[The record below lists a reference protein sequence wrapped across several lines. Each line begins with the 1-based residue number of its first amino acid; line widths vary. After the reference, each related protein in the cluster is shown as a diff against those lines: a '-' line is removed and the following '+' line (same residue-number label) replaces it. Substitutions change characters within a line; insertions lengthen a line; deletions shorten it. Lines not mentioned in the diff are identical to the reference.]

1 MNDVVVRYNG
11 EQVSVPW
18 EVADFLEAYRKREQ
32 AEAKRD
38 QRHLSKREFET
49 VSSRGTFPIR
59 PVEDSV
65 LENLLLEKLRIAIE
79 KLNEDEQ
86 RLIDLRYSEELTLE
100 EIGKVFDLSKMA
112 VSKRL
117 KKLHEKLRS
126 SVT

>member
-59 PVEDSV
+59 PVEDTV
-65 LENLLLEKLRIAIE
+65 LENLLLEKLRAAIE
-79 KLNEDEQ
+79 KLSEDEQ
-86 RLIDLRYSEELTLE
+86 QLIDLRYSEELTLE

>member
-1 MNDVVVRYNG
+1 MNDIVVRYNG

-59 PVEDSV
+59 PVEDTV
-65 LENLLLEKLRIAIE
+65 LENLLLEKLRAAIE
-79 KLNEDEQ
+79 KLSEDEQ
-86 RLIDLRYSEELTLE
+86 QLIDLRYSEELTLE
-100 EIGKVFDLSKMA
+100 VIGKVFDLSKMA

>member
-49 VSSRGTFPIR
+49 VPFCSTFPIR
-59 PVEDSV
+59 LVEDTV
-65 LENLLLEKLRIAIE
+65 LENLLLEKLCIAIE
-79 KLNEDEQ
+79 KLSEDEQ

-100 EIGKVFDLSKMA
+100 EIGKVFELSKMA

>member
-49 VSSRGTFPIR
+49 VSSRGAFPIR
-59 PVEDSV
+59 PVEDTV
-65 LENLLLEKLRIAIE
+65 LKNLLLEKLRAAIE
-79 KLNEDEQ
+79 KLSEDEQ

-100 EIGKVFDLSKMA
+100 EIGKVFALSKMA

>member
-1 MNDVVVRYNG
+1 MNDVVVKYNG
-11 EQVSVPW
+11 EQVLVPW

-49 VSSRGTFPIR
+49 VPSRGAFPIR
-59 PVEDSV
+59 PVEDTV
-65 LENLLLEKLRIAIE
+65 LENLLLEKLRAAIE
-79 KLNEDEQ
+79 KLSEDEQ

-100 EIGKVFDLSKMA
+100 EIGKVFALSKMA

>member
-49 VSSRGTFPIR
+49 VPSHGAFPIC
-59 PVEDSV
+59 PVEDTV
-65 LENLLLEKLRIAIE
+65 LETLLLEKLRAAIE
-79 KLNEDEQ
+79 KLSEDEQ

-100 EIGKVFDLSKMA
+100 EIGKVFALSKMA

>member
-59 PVEDSV
+59 PVEDTV
-65 LENLLLEKLRIAIE
+65 LENLLLEKLRATIE

-100 EIGKVFDLSKMA
+100 EIGKVFALSKMA

>member
-18 EVADFLEAYRKREQ
+18 DFLEAYRKREQ

-59 PVEDSV
+59 PVEDTV
-65 LENLLLEKLRIAIE
+65 LENLLLEKLRAAIE
-79 KLNEDEQ
+79 KLSEDEQ
-86 RLIDLRYSEELTLE
+86 QLIDLRYSEELTLE

>member
-1 MNDVVVRYNG
+1 M
-11 EQVSVPW
+11 PW

-49 VSSRGTFPIR
+49 VSFRGTFPIR
-59 PVEDSV
+59 PVEDTV
-65 LENLLLEKLRIAIE
+65 PENLLLEKLRIAIE

-100 EIGKVFDLSKMA
+100 EISKVFALSKMA